1 MNKKLIALALI
12 IAFAGVAFAGGTVGW
27 VQLPTDATGW
37 YWGYDDDDDPPFD
50 NPPVPALPDAD
61 EGEIWDNPAAN
72 KLAPYNDRPWQYT
85 LVDSFWFYN
94 HWYRAGNHC
103 FFSPDG
109 WISFDEAGVDGFP
122 HPPSAS
128 PPIPN
133 TDDPNELIAPLW
145 QDNDPTENDEPDDEN
160 RVYYMWNGGDRTL
173 TVQWHNV
180 NAFSSDNEYDY
191 ACQLQFGGQDL
202 LYTDECGVL
211 FSNHFIHFM
220 YLDADDWTGED
231 GVAGIEDINGEAGV
245 CYHEPDDENIH
256 GDGVVRF
263 GYKFIR
269 SHDVIPVAFIA
280 PGQMVLR
287 WTDLEPWVVVGN
299 IGKETET
306 FNIVLDIYDD
316 DESRVY
322 HNVVSGFHVDSDE
335 IAVTNM
341 PCWTP
346 GELYEEGIH
355 YYRKELIVSLDG
367 DQCLNNDTLIEM
379 SWVHCDDSLG
389 YEWNFNLNSG
399 SIGWSNFAFPVLAV
413 QGTSY
418 RFDGGVL
425 LLGARAW
432 LWQTDYIKNYPP
444 PYGPLRDFPRVE
456 AWKGSIPTEGCGR
469 PGYPGPTSDR
479 VGYGIC
485 ETYQDGWNWAFIA
498 GRVGPRITDLPGNTG
513 ELVEDLGTYVTAAY
527 PEGNI
532 WAALN
537 TSGYGES
544 GEGTGGYARIGLL
557 VPPEPT
563 ICYGGHPLCRSAYWY
578 VDHYHE
584 VTNYGSWGAWIGY
597 PYSIPIELIVHLG
610 FTPDNPQPSPP
621 CYYDEP
627 HDLSIYRIN
636 KPDNEFIEDGIPI
649 TAELALA
656 NLGRQNEPDEEFF
669 PVKMFINDLDN
680 GNDTVFAETTNVA
693 EIGCFADE
701 LVEPDTMFI
710 AILPWTPEGICVDWQ
725 EESYPE
731 YPSFEEVGRHYE
743 LIGLVRLGEVG
754 PDLSDHCPYNDTC
767 RKFLTCLLSHDV
779 GVIDLVD
786 QNGNAWG
793 NTQADAYPVGTV
805 FDCLATVE
813 NFGFNEEH
821 DVPVDLEIY
830 DVDAD
835 PDSLVWHNIQV
846 IEHLDWRGND
856 LGNPYREEVD
866 FPDFDTP
873 SENWFRFECRTE
885 LVGDQC
891 PENDEVTRQINLGIA
906 EDVTPTPFA
915 LEAIVPNPFVGS
927 TKVSF
932 AVPVTTKVSLKVY
945 DISGKL
951 VTTLVDGNQNP
962 GRHSVTWSGTDGAG
976 RTVAQGIYLVR
987 MEAESFSAT
996 KKVVLY

>member
-1 MNKKLIALALI
+1 MKQSLVIILSVLISISGLHTQTRDVEALAFI
-12 IAFAGVAFAGGTVGW
+12 S
-27 VQLPTDATGW
+27 PT
-37 YWGYDDDDDPPFD
+37 
-50 NPPVPALPDAD
+50 
-61 EGEIWDNPAAN
+61 
-72 KLAPYNDRPWQYT
+72 
-85 LVDSFWFYN
+85 
-94 HWYRAGNHC
+94 
-103 FFSPDG
+103 
-109 WISFDEAGVDGFP
+109 
-122 HPPSAS
+122 
-128 PPIPN
+128 
-133 TDDPNELIAPLW
+133 
-145 QDNDPTENDEPDDEN
+145 
-160 RVYYMWNGGDRTL
+160 
-173 TVQWHNV
+173 
-180 NAFSSDNEYDY
+180 
-191 ACQLQFGGQDL
+191 
-202 LYTDECGVL
+202 
-211 FSNHFIHFM
+211 
-220 YLDADDWTGED
+220 
-231 GVAGIEDINGEAGV
+231 
-245 CYHEPDDENIH
+245 
-256 GDGVVRF
+256 
-263 GYKFIR
+263 
-269 SHDVIPVAFIA
+269 
-280 PGQMVLR
+280 QMVLR
-287 WTDLEPWVVVGN
+287 WTPIEPYVVIGN
-299 IGKETET
+299 NGESEEYPSVI
-306 FNIVLDIYDD
+306 LDIYDD
-316 DESRVY
+316 DETRIY
-322 HNVVSGFHVDSDE
+322 HEVISGWFEDGVPADSYA
-335 IAVTNM
+335 IVNL

-367 DQCLNNDTLIEM
+367 DENPTNDTLVEM
-379 SWVHCDDSLG
+379 SWVHCDDTVS
-389 YEWNFNLNSG
+389 YEWDLEDIVPDSFRCVPDDSM
-399 SIGWSNFAFPVLAV
+399 SVY
-413 QGTSY
+413 GTSY
-418 RFDGGVL
+418 HFEDGVL
-425 LLGARAW
+425 LLGARVYMGNTEAMSAFGYS
-432 LWQTDYIKNYPP
+432 DY
-444 PYGPLRDFPRVE
+444 PRIE
-456 AWKGSIPTEGCGR
+456 AWRSSEPSPGCGR
-469 PGYPGPTSDR
+469 PGKTEDR
-479 VGYGIC
+479 IGYGIC
-485 ETYQDGWNWAFIA
+485 ETYQNGWNWAYIA

-513 ELVEDLGTYVTAAY
+513 ELVEDLGTWIPASADGGNAWVAAT
-527 PEGNI
+527 
-532 WAALN
+532 
-537 TSGYGES
+537 TSGYGS
-544 GEGTGGYARIGLL
+544 SSVGTGCWVGAGFNVHP
-557 VPPEPT
+557 VPGS
-563 ICYGGHPLCRSAYWY
+563 CYGGPATSRSGTWNID
-578 VDHYHE
+578 VYHE
-584 VTNYGSWGAWIGY
+584 WQGWSSYLDDYTVMIQ
-597 PYSIPIELIVHLG
+597 PIVHLG
-610 FTPDNPQPSPP
+610 FTPEYQRPAEP
-621 CYYDEP
+621 CYSDYP
-627 HDLSIYRIN
+627 HDLSIYRVN
-636 KPDNEFIEDGIPI
+636 EPDNEFVEDGVPI

-656 NLGRQNEPDEEFF
+656 NLGRQAEPDDGIF

-680 GNDTVFAETTNVA
+680 GNDTVFAETTEVA
-693 EIGCFADE
+693 HIGWFGDE
-701 LVEPDTMFI
+701 TDGLDTMFVEI
-710 AILPWTPEGICVDWQ
+710 QPWTPEGICVDWQ

-793 NTQADAYPVGTV
+793 NTQANPYPVGTV

-813 NFGFNEEH
+813 NFGFSEEH